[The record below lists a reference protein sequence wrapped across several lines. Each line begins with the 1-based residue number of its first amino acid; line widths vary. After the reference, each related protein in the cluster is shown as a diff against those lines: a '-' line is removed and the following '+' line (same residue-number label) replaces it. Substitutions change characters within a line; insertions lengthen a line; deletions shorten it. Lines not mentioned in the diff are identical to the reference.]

1 MIKILLF
8 ESNNILKRHIIYI
21 LKIVILIIN
30 YEIDSFEILK
40 NIRDNYTLPT
50 CHYKKIVLS
59 QRFFPNIFTNRCNR

>member
-40 NIRDNYTLPT
+40 NIRNNYILPT
-50 CHYKKIVLS
+50 CDSHRYPIVTHLFTFRYS
-59 QRFFPNIFTNRCNR
+59 NIE